1 MDVYYILYNFLKL
14 YYNPTSFIYDR
25 LLTYDNFKRVISIT
39 KSFHRYYN
47 KDRLVIKDD
56 YF

>member
-1 MDVYYILYNFLKL
+1 MNGYYILYNILKL
-14 YYNPTSFIYDR
+14 YYNPKSFIYER
-25 LLTYDNFKRVISIT
+25 LLTFENFKKVISMT

>member
-1 MDVYYILYNFLKL
+1 MNGYYILYNILKL
-14 YYNPTSFIYDR
+14 YYNPRSFIYDR
-25 LLTYDNFKRVISIT
+25 LLTFENFKKVVSIT

>member
-14 YYNPTSFIYDR
+14 YYNPKSFIYDR